1 MSGGPALARRI
12 GERLQRLEAERV
24 VARIWDRDPTVW
36 SADPRTPELADRLGW
51 LDLPSAMAGRVAEI
65 EGFAHQVR
73 GRFERVVLCGMGGSS
88 LAPEVLW
95 RVFGLRPGYPRL
107 HLLDS
112 THPAAV
118 AAAASGLLSRTL
130 FLIAS
135 KSGTTIETASLDRY
149 FWDRTGGNGSQF
161 VAVTDPGTALARS
174 AADRG
179 FAYVFESP
187 ADVGGR
193 FSALSPFGLVP
204 AALIGV
210 DIAGL
215 LQAAREEAVRLRAPA
230 ADNPGAVLGTL
241 MGEGCAAGRDKLT
254 LLLDEPVSALGLWVE
269 QLVAESTGKRGRGL
283 LPVTGEP
290 PGALTGGEPDRI
302 WVARTGRPAT
312 GDVRALLDRLQ
323 AADAPVNAAR
333 LGDARQLGAE
343 FLRFEFATAVAGA
356 ILGVNPFDQPNV
368 AESKRN
374 TEQMLASGIAPSPAD
389 GRDAVA
395 RWLAGPKPGD
405 YVAVMAYLAP
415 AGPVDAR
422 LTALRDRLSA
432 RTGVAVTVGYG
443 PRFLHSTGQ
452 LHKGGAPRGHF
463 LQIVDRPR
471 EEIPIPG
478 EAYGFGRLIA
488 AQAEGDLQALRER
501 GRPVV
506 RVDDW
511 SQLEAVLA

>member
-1 MSGGPALARRI
+1 M
-12 GERLQRLEAERV
+12 GERLERLEAERV
-24 VARIWDRDPTVW
+24 VARIWKRDPTIW
-36 SADPRTPELADRLGW
+36 SADPSTPELADRLGW
-51 LDLPSAMAGRVAEI
+51 LDLPSAMTARVPEI
-65 EGFAHQVR
+65 EEFAGQVR
-73 GRFERVVLCGMGGSS
+73 DRFDQVVLCGMGGSS

-95 RVFGLRPGYPRL
+95 RVFGARPGYPRL

-118 AAAASGLLSRTL
+118 AAAAPGSLSRTL

-149 FWDRTGGNGSQF
+149 FWERAGGNGSQF
-161 VAVTDPGTALARS
+161 VAITDPGTVLARS
-174 AADRG
+174 AADRR
-179 FAYVFESP
+179 FAHVFESP

-210 DIAGL
+210 DIAAL
-215 LQAAREEAVRLRAPA
+215 LHAAREEAVRLRAPA
-230 ADNPGAVLGTL
+230 TGNPGAMLGVL
-241 MGEGCAAGRDKLT
+241 MGEGWAVGRDKLT
-254 LLLDEPVSALGLWVE
+254 LVLDEALTALGLWVE
-269 QLVAESTGKRGRGL
+269 QLVAESTGKLGRGL
-283 LPVTGEP
+283 LPVTGEA
-290 PGALTGGEPDRI
+290 PGALTGDEPDRL
-302 WVARTGRPAT
+302 WVVRTGRPPS
-312 GDVRALLDRLQ
+312 GDLQALLGRLQ
-323 AADAPVNAAR
+323 ATAGPVNATPLA
-333 LGDARQLGAE
+333 DARQLGAE

-374 TEQMLASGIAPSPAD
+374 TGQVRAGGVPPSPAD

-395 RWLAGPKPGD
+395 QWLAGPRPGD

-415 AGPVDAR
+415 DPSMDAR
-422 LTALRDRLSA
+422 LAAVRRGLAA

-478 EAYGFGRLIA
+478 ESYGFGRLLA
-488 AQAEGDLQALRER
+488 AQAEGDLQALRAR

-511 SQLEAVLA
+511 AQLEAVLA